1 MIDYVLQLSCA
12 FCIAEDHLKNVKTAL
27 GIFSSWKDLGLNLGL
42 RASALEEIEKDHK
55 FVKDQLREVLQRWL
69 KRIDN
74 IDKNVCPTWS
84 QLVEAV
90 EPINRALSDEIKKKY
105 C

>member
-1 MIDYVLQLSCA
+1 MFSSYISRA
-12 FCIAEDHLKNVKTAL
+12 FCIAEDHLKHVKTAL
-27 GIFSSWKDLGLNLGL
+27 GNFSRGKDLGLELGL
-42 RASALEEIEKDHK
+42 RATALEEIERDHK
-55 FVKDQLREVLQRWL
+55 FVKDQLHEVLQRWL

-84 QLVEAV
+84 QLVKAV
-90 EPINRALSDEIKKKY
+90 EPINRALSDEIKDKY